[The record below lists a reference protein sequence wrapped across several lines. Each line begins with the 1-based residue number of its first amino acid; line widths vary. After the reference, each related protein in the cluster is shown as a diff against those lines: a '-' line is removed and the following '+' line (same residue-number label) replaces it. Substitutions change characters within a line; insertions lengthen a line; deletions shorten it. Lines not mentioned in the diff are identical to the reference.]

1 MKKTHEKSR
10 IYTVAGTAKLKNP
23 EKVVLQIEA
32 TGQRNGD
39 GFIYLVES
47 VAAEDYDRTTA
58 EGRAAAAEKELEEYK
73 KEFSETTDNLNA
85 EKEALEE
92 LLEQARDAGGNY
104 RRKLDEAAQENAE
117 LRKAL
122 TECRRIFGELPPEI
136 ERLLNNEEGEKK
148 QWLHLHNLEKL
159 QKGFREIL
167 RSGSKRVS
175 RQRETR
181 RRRVLKRCIP
191 KERRKLFFF
200 RKRCILATVKQA

>member
-181 RRRVLKRCIP
+181 RRRVLK
-191 KERRKLFFF
+191 
-200 RKRCILATVKQA
+200 

>member
-10 IYTVAGTAKLKNP
+10 IYTVAGTAKLKNH

-47 VAAEDYDRTTA
+47 VATEDYDRTTA

-73 KEFSETTDNLNA
+73 KEFFETTDNLNA

-181 RRRVLKRCIP
+181 RRRVLK
-191 KERRKLFFF
+191 
-200 RKRCILATVKQA
+200 

>member
-10 IYTVAGTAKLKNP
+10 IYTVTGTAKLKNP

-58 EGRAAAAEKELEEYK
+58 EGQAAAAEKELEEYK

-92 LLEQARDAGGNY
+92 LLEQARDASGNY

-181 RRRVLKRCIP
+181 RRRVLK
-191 KERRKLFFF
+191 
-200 RKRCILATVKQA
+200 

>member
-73 KEFSETTDNLNA
+73 KEFFETTDNLNA

-92 LLEQARDAGGNY
+92 LLEQARDARGNY

-136 ERLLNNEEGEKK
+136 ERLLNNEEGEKR

-167 RSGSKRVS
+167 RSGSKHVS

-181 RRRVLKRCIP
+181 RRRVLK
-191 KERRKLFFF
+191 
-200 RKRCILATVKQA
+200 

>member
-10 IYTVAGTAKLKNP
+10 IYTVTGTAKLKNP

-58 EGRAAAAEKELEEYK
+58 EGQAAAAEKELEEYK

-92 LLEQARDAGGNY
+92 LLEQARDASGNY
-104 RRKLDEAAQENAE
+104 RRKLDETAQENAE

-181 RRRVLKRCIP
+181 RRRVLK
-191 KERRKLFFF
+191 
-200 RKRCILATVKQA
+200 